1 MERMCLFKDRLC
13 VCERARMRRMVG
25 GCVSIAVDGG
35 RVCVYLRVCV
45 PVSSVGRKGRAPLF
59 QGGMEALVEGRGAEL
74 CEAALPEDHPPGSP
88 LQTCALCLTS
98 P

>member
-1 MERMCLFKDRLC
+1 MC
-13 VCERARMRRMVG
+13 VCVCVCVRERERERE
-25 GCVSIAVDGG
+25 SEHAVDGG

-59 QGGMEALVEGRGAEL
+59 QGGMEALVGGCGAEL
-74 CEAALPEDHPPGSP
+74 CEAALPEDHPPRSP